1 MAEGTD
7 WSVGCEDV
15 VGRSRLVVVGMADRR
30 VLLRTPPGEI
40 AIMTWTAT
48 EELRRLLA
56 FAVAKVLNDET
67 TRPD

>member
-1 MAEGTD
+1 
-7 WSVGCEDV
+7 
-15 VGRSRLVVVGMADRR
+15 MADRR
-30 VLLRTPPGEI
+30 VSLSTPPGEI

-56 FAVAKVLNDET
+56 FAVAKVLHDET

>member
-7 WSVGCEDV
+7 WSVECEDV
-15 VGRSRLVVVGMADRR
+15 VGRSRLVAIGVTDRR
-30 VLLRTPPGEI
+30 VSLRTPPGET

-56 FAVAKVLNDET
+56 FAVARVLHDET
-67 TRPD
+67 T

>member
-7 WSVGCEDV
+7 WTVECADA
-15 VGRSRLVVVGMADRR
+15 VGRSRLVKVGVADRR
-30 VLLRTPPGEI
+30 VALRTPPGET

-56 FAVAKVLNDET
+56 FAVARVLHDET
-67 TRPD
+67 S